1 MPVFSDANELLF
13 QGKWNAI
20 LGILETSNL
29 VSHSFHSVYV
39 TVMLFVSRFL
49 LSLSHPTLL
58 APRDEM
64 DLNHDCFVC
73 ALI

>member
-1 MPVFSDANELLF
+1 MERNFGHLGNLEFS
-13 QGKWNAI
+13 Q
-20 LGILETSNL
+20 
-29 VSHSFHSVYV
+29 SFVPYQF
-39 TVMLFVSRFL
+39 MLFVCRFL

-64 DLNHDCFVC
+64 DLNHDCFVY

>member
-1 MPVFSDANELLF
+1 MERNFGHLGNLEFS
-13 QGKWNAI
+13 Q
-20 LGILETSNL
+20 SL
-29 VSHSFHSVYV
+29 VPYQF
-39 TVMLFVSRFL
+39 MLFVCRFL

>member
-1 MPVFSDANELLF
+1 MEMERNFGHLGNLEFSE
-13 QGKWNAI
+13 
-20 LGILETSNL
+20 
-29 VSHSFHSVYV
+29 SFVPYQF
-39 TVMLFVSRFL
+39 MLFVCRFL